1 MITKKQFLFYTLFLG
16 LIYFPMNANSQTVD
30 DGQEIPV
37 EEISSETSE
46 KAQQEQAKQETTE
59 PELNE
64 EKNAGS
70 ENTEL
75 NPEAAEN
82 QKSEVTEKHVKSPS
96 SLSVRDN
103 NNSSTTEASDKDT
116 ATKTKKDS
124 SFSDEDVRLLFKLAF
139 IIFLV
144 WAFYKI
150 TKYRYKRKC
159 DSCGKWNSMKVVN
172 KELVDKK
179 SSTVTEKRKVRDSQ
193 GNTLRSYEVDVPAT
207 VYIYHIH
214 RCCKHCGH
222 KDIVIQQE
230 KHKN

>member
-1 MITKKQFLFYTLFLG
+1 MIATKQFLFYALFLG

-30 DGQEIPV
+30 DDQEIQV
-37 EEISSETSE
+37 EEISSETSK
-46 KAQQEQAKQETTE
+46 KAQQEETEQETTE
-59 PELNE
+59 PKLNDE
-64 EKNAGS
+64 QIAGT
-70 ENTEL
+70 ENIEQDL
-75 NPEAAEN
+75 EAAEC
-82 QKSEVTEKHVKSPS
+82 QKTEEKEKHVKSSS

-103 NNSSTTEASDKDT
+103 DTSTTTEASDKDT
-116 ATKTKKDS
+116 TTKNRKDS
-124 SFSDEDVRLLFKLAF
+124 SLSDEDVRLLFKFAF

-207 VYIYHIH
+207 VYTYHIH
-214 RCCKHCGH
+214 RCCKHCGY
-222 KDIVIQQE
+222 KDVVAKQE